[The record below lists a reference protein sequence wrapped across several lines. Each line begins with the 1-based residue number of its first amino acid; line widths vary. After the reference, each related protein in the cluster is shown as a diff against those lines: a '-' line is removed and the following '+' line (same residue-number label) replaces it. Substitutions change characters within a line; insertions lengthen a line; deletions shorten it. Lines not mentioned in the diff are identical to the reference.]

1 MFKDKKI
8 NIRLTEKE
16 KSIIESKAK
25 KLNMTLTKFI
35 VSSCLKDKI
44 VIVNG
49 LDKVDSELR
58 RIGNNIN
65 QLTRLANEKII
76 TVIDLKELLQE
87 GPKNNIHVVIWTGDV
102 KKAQMLQL
110 NKSLFKERICMEM
123 STEESKLVNGEDLKP
138 MPTGFKA
145 VLIGQNAIRFRVYD
159 LPDGKWMNS
168 LFNRLNNI

>member
-76 TVIDLKELLQE
+76 TVIDLKELRME
-87 GPKNNIHVVIWTGDV
+87 VNNIW
-102 KKAQMLQL
+102 QL
-110 NKSLFKERICMEM
+110 LKQ
-123 STEESKLVNGEDLKP
+123 LVQKQ
-138 MPTGFKA
+138 T
-145 VLIGQNAIRFRVYD
+145 
-159 LPDGKWMNS
+159 
-168 LFNRLNNI
+168 

>member
-16 KSIIESKAK
+16 KSIIESKAE

-65 QLTRLANEKII
+65 QLIRLANEKII
-76 TVIDLKELLQE
+76 TVIDLKELRME
-87 GPKNNIHVVIWTGDV
+87 VNNIW
-102 KKAQMLQL
+102 QL
-110 NKSLFKERICMEM
+110 LKQ
-123 STEESKLVNGEDLKP
+123 LVQKQ
-138 MPTGFKA
+138 T
-145 VLIGQNAIRFRVYD
+145 
-159 LPDGKWMNS
+159 
-168 LFNRLNNI
+168 

>member
-16 KSIIESKAK
+16 KNIIESKAK

-44 VIVNG
+44 VIVKG
-49 LDKVDSELR
+49 LDRVDTELR

-76 TVIDLKELLQE
+76 TVIDLKELRME
-87 GPKNNIHVVIWTGDV
+87 VNNIW
-102 KKAQMLQL
+102 QL
-110 NKSLFKERICMEM
+110 LKQ
-123 STEESKLVNGEDLKP
+123 LVQKQ
-138 MPTGFKA
+138 T
-145 VLIGQNAIRFRVYD
+145 
-159 LPDGKWMNS
+159 
-168 LFNRLNNI
+168 

>member
-1 MFKDKKI
+1 MPKDKKI

-25 KLNMTLTKFI
+25 KLNMTITKFI
-35 VSSCLKDKI
+35 ISSCLKDKI

-76 TVIDLKELLQE
+76 TVIDLKELRME
-87 GPKNNIHVVIWTGDV
+87 VNNIW
-102 KKAQMLQL
+102 QL
-110 NKSLFKERICMEM
+110 LKQ
-123 STEESKLVNGEDLKP
+123 LVQKQ
-138 MPTGFKA
+138 T
-145 VLIGQNAIRFRVYD
+145 
-159 LPDGKWMNS
+159 
-168 LFNRLNNI
+168 